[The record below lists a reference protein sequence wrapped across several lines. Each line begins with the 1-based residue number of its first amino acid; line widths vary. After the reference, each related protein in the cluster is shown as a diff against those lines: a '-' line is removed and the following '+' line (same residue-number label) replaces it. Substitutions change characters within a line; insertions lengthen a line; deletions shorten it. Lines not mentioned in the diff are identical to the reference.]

1 VRVDIADIVVVA
13 WGGAGKVVAKRLVEI
28 LVKILVKVD
37 KLVAVVVTCKV
48 VVENNVAVTVT
59 LAPRF
64 NSAALGV
71 TVCVIVDSP
80 DTVVVSGAGAGSVMV
95 K

>member
-1 VRVDIADIVVVA
+1 M
-13 WGGAGKVVAKRLVEI
+13 LVEI
-28 LVKILVKVD
+28 LVDVD
-37 KLVAVVVTCKV
+37 ILVAVVVTCKV

-64 NSAALGV
+64 SSAALGV
-71 TVCVIVDSP
+71 TVCVIMDNPVI
-80 DTVVVSGAGAGSVMV
+80 VVVSRAGAGSVVV